1 MKILLAVFGS
11 REEHHNLLNSFISN
25 KKALSNFLE
34 SAFAFYL
41 LNVNPDFYFFK
52 YSIKKAVLEGSFV
65 FGMS

>member
-1 MKILLAVFGS
+1 MKILPAVFGLQA
-11 REEHHNLLNSFISN
+11 EHPNLLNSFISN
-25 KKALSNFLE
+25 KKALSKFLE

-41 LNVNPDFYFFK
+41 STINPDFYFFK